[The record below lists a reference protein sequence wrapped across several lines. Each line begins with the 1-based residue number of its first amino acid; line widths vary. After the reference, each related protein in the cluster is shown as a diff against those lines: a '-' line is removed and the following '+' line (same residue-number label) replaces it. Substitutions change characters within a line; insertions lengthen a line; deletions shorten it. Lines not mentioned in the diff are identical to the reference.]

1 MTAKEYIDSLSPQDF
16 QKIEVFSKESADFY
30 KFLAEPCED
39 VVTVASFAMQCQS
52 IGIPTEY
59 TNTADALHYL
69 VVAIDA
75 RSNGNA

>member
-1 MTAKEYIDSLSPQDF
+1 MGAKEYIDSLEPKKFQAIKKFADESGDF
-16 QKIEVFSKESADFY
+16 C

-52 IGIPTEY
+52 LGIPTEY
-59 TNTADALHYL
+59 TKTSEAIHYL